1 MDKLNVDSN
10 VRVEIYADGSYNKD
24 KNIGGYG
31 IVVLYDGKEVHSD
44 SGELKP
50 EDILGNGGIGP
61 KIAAA
66 KKAINYCS
74 IHDIKDVNL
83 YYDADCVREFA
94 VGNWEAKNLLTK
106 HYKDF
111 YNGAKNN
118 GMNITFTKASNDNE
132 FKAKAKKLAKQNSK
146 VKR

>member
-24 KNIGGYG
+24 SDTGGYG
-31 IVVLYDGKEVHSD
+31 MVVLYDGKEVYSRG
-44 SGELKP
+44 GELKP

-61 KIAAA
+61 KIATA
-66 KKAINYCS
+66 KKAMNYCLE
-74 IHDIKDVNL
+74 HDIKDVNL
-83 YYDADCVREFA
+83 YYDADCVKEIA
-94 VGNWEAKNLLTK
+94 VGNWEAKNPLTV

-111 YNGAKNN
+111 CNKVKNKV
-118 GMNITFTKASNDNE
+118 NITFIKTNNDNE

>member
-10 VRVEIYADGSYNKD
+10 VRAEIYADGSYNKD
-24 KNIGGYG
+24 SDTGGYG
-31 IVVLYDGKEVHSD
+31 IVVLYDGKEVYYD

-50 EDILGNGGIGP
+50 EDILGNWGIGP

-66 KKAINYCS
+66 KKAMNYCLKYR
-74 IHDIKDVNL
+74 IKDVKL
-83 YYDADCVREFA
+83 YYDTNCVKEIA
-94 VGNWEAKNLLTK
+94 VGNWKAKNPLTV

-111 YNGAKNN
+111 CNKVKNEGVN
-118 GMNITFTKASNDNE
+118 VTFTKTSNNNE

>member
-1 MDKLNVDSN
+1 MDKLNVYSN
-10 VRVEIYADGSYNKD
+10 VMVEIYADGSYNKESD
-24 KNIGGYG
+24 KGGYG
-31 IVVLYDGKEVHSD
+31 IVVLCDGREVYSNN
-44 SGELKP
+44 GKLEP

-74 IHDIKDVNL
+74 IHDINDVNL
-83 YYDADCVREFA
+83 YYDADCVKEIA
-94 VGNWEAKNLLTK
+94 VGNWEPKNLLTK

-111 YNGAKNN
+111 YNRAKND
-118 GMNITFTKASNDNE
+118 GINITFTKTSNDNE
-132 FKAKAKKLAKQNSK
+132 FKAKAKKLAKQESK